1 MRILYSQNLNTVCVC
16 FLFYKKCGNSSQP
29 QQDISTTFNRYQMFS
44 SQTLMNVLESFTT
57 VTEMECVWTL
67 LAASIV
73 LVTMALQELAPTVAV
88 S

>member
-1 MRILYSQNLNTVCVC
+1 M
-16 FLFYKKCGNSSQP
+16 NSSQP
-29 QQDISTTFNRYQMFS
+29 QRDISTTFNLDKMFS
-44 SQTLMNVLESFTT
+44 SQTLMNVLESSTT

-67 LAASIV
+67 LAAPIV